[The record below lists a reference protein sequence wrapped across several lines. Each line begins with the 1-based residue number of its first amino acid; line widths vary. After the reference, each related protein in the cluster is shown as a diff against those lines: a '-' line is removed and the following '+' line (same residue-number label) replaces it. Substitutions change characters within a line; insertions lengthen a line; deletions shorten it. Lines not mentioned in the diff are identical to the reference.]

1 MTLLILKKI
10 QLKKVKI
17 IQNKKQ
23 YQDELKKYPFNSE
36 KMNKEYLELFNHL
49 VEVNSLEK
57 ITVGQVSKRLYL
69 IRFKISKFTRK
80 FSQVNIRTRIKKLLG
95 L

>member
-1 MTLLILKKI
+1 
-10 QLKKVKI
+10 
-17 IQNKKQ
+17 
-23 YQDELKKYPFNSE
+23 
-36 KMNKEYLELFNHL
+36 MNKEYLELFNHL

-57 ITVGQVSKRLYL
+57 IAVSQVNKRFYL

-80 FSQVNIRTRIKKLLG
+80 FSQVNIRTRVKKIFG

>member
-1 MTLLILKKI
+1 
-10 QLKKVKI
+10 
-17 IQNKKQ
+17 
-23 YQDELKKYPFNSE
+23 
-36 KMNKEYLELFNHL
+36 MNKEYLELFNHL